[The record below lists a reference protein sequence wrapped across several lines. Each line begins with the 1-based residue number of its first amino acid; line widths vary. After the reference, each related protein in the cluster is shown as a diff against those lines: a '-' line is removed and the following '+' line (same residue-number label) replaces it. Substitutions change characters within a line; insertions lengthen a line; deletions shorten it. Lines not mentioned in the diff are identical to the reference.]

1 MQEFF
6 AFIVDQRYKL
16 LEQTLTHIG
25 LTFLSLCLAML
36 IGLPLGIL
44 ISLKPRLVSVTL
56 GAVGILQTIPSIALL
71 GFMIPLLGIGP
82 GPAIVALFL
91 YALLPIVQNTY
102 VGIREVSPVLK
113 EAARGMGLTRRQL
126 LVRLELPL
134 ALPVI
139 FAGVRTATVINVG
152 VATLAAYLAAGGLGE
167 FIFSG
172 IALNDTNMI
181 LAGTI
186 PSALLAI
193 LFDAGLARLQHVR
206 KLWRY
211 RMMVF
216 FLILTPF
223 LSSFYW
229 MPKKGQ
235 TILKAGFAH
244 EFFGRSDG
252 YPALV
257 AAYDMHISSRLV
269 DPNLMYESIHRQ
281 LFDIISGYSTDGR
294 IKTFQLRT
302 LVDDKHAF
310 PPYEAAFLVRQST
323 LKKYP
328 ELQPTLDLLSGTL
341 TDSSM
346 TELNYRVDCL
356 HESPQEVARG
366 FLQNAGLLRKLTIT
380 HRKGKIVAGAMIFT
394 EQYILVELVRQLVE
408 NRLPLEVLTKT
419 GLSGTKI
426 CFDALQAGS
435 LDLYPEYTGTGLLV
449 LLQPSASL
457 VDSLKVD
464 PKALYKYVNDEFQQK
479 YQLSW
484 LKPLGFNNTYALMM
498 RESHAKALGI
508 RTTSDLK
515 YYLNAQKRIHNR

>member
-6 AFIVDQRYKL
+6 TFIIDQRYKL
-16 LEQTLTHIG
+16 FEQTMTHIG
-25 LTFLSLCLAML
+25 LTFLSLCIAMI

-44 ISLKPRLVSVTL
+44 ISFRPRLVSTVL
-56 GAVGILQTIPSIALL
+56 GGVGILQTIPSLALL

-113 EAARGMGLTRRQL
+113 EAGRGMGLTPRQL
-126 LVRLELPL
+126 LFRLELPL

-139 FAGVRTATVINVG
+139 FAGIRTATVINVG

-193 LFDAGLARLQHVR
+193 LFDAGLGRLQHLR
-206 KLWRY
+206 KLAQY
-211 RMMVF
+211 RTMVV
-216 FLILTPF
+216 FLLLAPF

-229 MPKKGQ
+229 LPKNGETK
-235 TILKAGFAH
+235 LHAGFAH
-244 EFFGRSDG
+244 EFYGRSDG
-252 YPALV
+252 YPAVL
-257 AAYDMHISSRLV
+257 AAYDLHLSSRLI
-269 DPNLMYESIHRQ
+269 DPNLMYESIHRN

-310 PPYEAAFLVRQST
+310 PPYEASFLVRQAT
-323 LKKYP
+323 LKKHP
-328 ELQPTLDLLSGTL
+328 DLQPTLELLSGSL
-341 TDSSM
+341 SDSSM
-346 TELNYRVDCL
+346 TELNYQVDCL
-356 HESPQEVARG
+356 HKSPKEVAG
-366 FLQNAGLLRKLTIT
+366 QFLQRAGLLRQPGVSQ
-380 HRKGKIVAGAMIFT
+380 HPQKIEVGAMIFT

-408 NRLPLEVLTKT
+408 NRLPIEVITRT
-419 GLSGTKI
+419 GLGGTKL
-426 CFDALQAGS
+426 CFDALEAGS
-435 LDLYPEYTGTGLLV
+435 LDLYPEYTGAGLLV
-449 LLQPSASL
+449 LLKPAPTL
-457 VDSLKVD
+457 IDSLKAD
-464 PKALYKYVNDEFQQK
+464 PKALYRYVNAEFETK
-479 YQLSW
+479 YGLRW

-498 RESHAKALGI
+498 RESQAQSLGI
-508 RTTSDLK
+508 RTTTDLK
-515 YYLNAQKRIHNR
+515 RYIERQ

>member
-1 MQEFF
+1 VYEFF
-6 AFIVDQRYKL
+6 AFVFDQRQKL

-25 LTFLSLCLAML
+25 LTFLSLCIAMV

-44 ISLKPRLVSVTL
+44 ISLRPRLVSVTL
-56 GAVGILQTIPSIALL
+56 GAVGVLQTIPSLALL

-113 EAARGMGLTRRQL
+113 EAARGMGLTPWQVL
-126 LVRLELPL
+126 TKLELPL

-139 FAGVRTATVINVG
+139 FAGIRTATVINVG

-193 LFDAGLARLQHVR
+193 GFDAGLARLQHLR

-211 RMMVF
+211 RMMVI
-216 FLILTPF
+216 FLLLAPF

-229 MPKKGQ
+229 LPKKSE
-235 TILKAGFAH
+235 TKLHAGFAH
-244 EFFGRSDG
+244 EFYGRSDG
-252 YPALV
+252 YPALL
-257 AAYDMHISSRLV
+257 AAYDGLHISSRLI
-269 DPNLMYESIHRQ
+269 DPNLMYESIHRN

-310 PPYEAAFLVRQST
+310 PPYEASFLARQAILT
-323 LKKYP
+323 QYP
-328 ELQPTLDLLSGTL
+328 ALQPTLELLSGSL

-356 HESPQEVARG
+356 HESPQEVARQ
-366 FLQNAGLLRKLTIT
+366 FLHRSGLLQPPGVRT
-380 HRKGKIVAGAMIFT
+380 RQGKITVGAMIFT

-408 NRLPLEVLTKT
+408 NRLPLEVVTKT
-419 GLSGTKI
+419 GLGGTKL
-426 CFDALQAGS
+426 CFDALQNGS

-449 LLQPSASL
+449 LLKPAPAL
-457 VDSLKVD
+457 VDSLKAD
-464 PKALYKYVNDEFQQK
+464 PQGLYQYVNREFNQQ
-479 YQLSW
+479 YGLRW

-498 RESHAKALGI
+498 RESQASALGI

-515 YYLNAQKRIHNR
+515 QYLGRENQ

>member
-6 AFIVDQRYKL
+6 AFIIDQRYKL

-25 LTFLSLCLAML
+25 LTFLSLCIAMV

-44 ISLKPRLVSVTL
+44 ISLRPRLVSVTL
-56 GAVGILQTIPSIALL
+56 GAVGVLQTIPSLALL

-102 VGIREVSPVLK
+102 VGIREVSPTLK
-113 EAARGMGLTRRQL
+113 EAAQGMGLTPWQRL
-126 LVRLELPL
+126 IKLELPL

-193 LFDAGLARLQHVR
+193 LFDAGLARLQHLR

-211 RMMVF
+211 RMMIVF
-216 FLILTPF
+216 LLLTPL

-229 MPKKGQ
+229 LPKKSQ
-235 TILKAGFAH
+235 TKLHAGFAH
-244 EFFGRSDG
+244 EFYGRSDG
-252 YPALV
+252 YPALL
-257 AAYDMHISSRLV
+257 AAYDLHISSRLI
-269 DPNLMYESIHRQ
+269 DPNLMYESIHRN

-294 IKTFQLRT
+294 IKTFQLRA

-310 PPYEAAFLVRQST
+310 PPYEASFMVRQAT

-328 ELQPTLDLLSGTL
+328 ALQPTLELLSGTL

-356 HESPQEVARG
+356 HESPKEVARQ
-366 FLQNAGLLRKLTIT
+366 FLQRTGLL
-380 HRKGKIVAGAMIFT
+380 HQPGVGHHQDKIAVGAMIFT

-408 NRLPLEVLTKT
+408 NRLPLEVVTKT
-419 GLSGTKI
+419 GLGGTKL
-426 CFDALQAGS
+426 CFDALQSGS
-435 LDLYPEYTGTGLLV
+435 LDLYPEYTGAGLLV
-449 LLQPSASL
+449 LLKPSPRL
-457 VDSLKVD
+457 IDSLKAD
-464 PKALYKYVNDEFQQK
+464 PKGLYQYVNSEFNQK
-479 YQLSW
+479 YGLSW
-484 LKPLGFNNTYALMM
+484 LKPLVFNNTYALMM
-498 RESHAKALGI
+498 RESHAQALGI
-508 RTTSDLK
+508 RTTSELK
-515 YYLNAQKRIHNR
+515 RYLEKQKGSL